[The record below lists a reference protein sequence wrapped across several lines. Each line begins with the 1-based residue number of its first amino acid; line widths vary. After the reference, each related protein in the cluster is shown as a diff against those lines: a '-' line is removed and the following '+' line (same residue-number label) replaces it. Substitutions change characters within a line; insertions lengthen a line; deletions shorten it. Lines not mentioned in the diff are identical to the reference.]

1 MAGPD
6 LKTVNYSQ
14 AQPSFQFCLA
24 FKSKMAVTVEVAF
37 ILESTDKEGPGNER
51 NVVTRLGQ

>member
-14 AQPSFQFCLA
+14 AQPSFQFCLT
-24 FKSKMAVTVEVAF
+24 FKSKMVGTVEVAF